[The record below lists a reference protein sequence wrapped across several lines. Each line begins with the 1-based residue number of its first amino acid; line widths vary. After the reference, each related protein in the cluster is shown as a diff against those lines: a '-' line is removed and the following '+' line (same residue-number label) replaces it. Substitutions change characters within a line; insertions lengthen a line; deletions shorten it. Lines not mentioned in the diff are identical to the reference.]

1 MQENHS
7 NKADS
12 IHIFDFIKIIWNGKG
27 ILLLSVFIATILG
40 SIMVHTQPPVIYQS
54 NLTYTV
60 NIKPTFTSSQQVQK
74 DFKNLFY
81 TESVFNN
88 WKANN
93 KPNNILLK
101 ELMPII
107 VSGNGKEKFVKLHNK
122 IKFEELKISINS
134 NESAFIN
141 AIYNYTKHVN
151 KRLSDQYL
159 IRSEKEM
166 NIFKS
171 LNTNSEKI
179 FSTENIQSYLEF
191 DRFINSIKNGMHVLH
206 ISYPQ
211 SSVALNPQK
220 KILIYSL
227 SIFIGILFGIL
238 IIFVRHELK
247 KFYK

>member
-27 ILLLSVFIATILG
+27 VLLLSVFIAIILG
-40 SIMVHTQPPVIYQS
+40 SIAVYTQPPVIYQS

-60 NIKPTFTSSQQVQK
+60 NIKPAFTSSDQVQK

-81 TESVFNN
+81 TENVFDN

-93 KPNNILLK
+93 KQNNILFK

-107 VSGNGKEKFVKLHNK
+107 VSGNEKEKLVKMHNT
-122 IKFEELKISINS
+122 IKFENLKISIIS

-141 AIYNYTKHVN
+141 AIYKYTKHVN

-159 IRSEKEM
+159 IRSEKEL
-166 NIFKS
+166 ILFKS
-171 LNTNSEKI
+171 ISPDNNKY
-179 FSTENIQSYLEF
+179 STGNIELYLEY
-191 DRFINSIKNGMHVLH
+191 DRFINSIKNGMYILN
-206 ISYPQ
+206 ISHPQ
-211 SSVALNPQK
+211 PSEALNPPR

-227 SIFIGILFGIL
+227 SIFLGLVFGFL
-238 IIFVRHELK
+238 TIFVRHELK
-247 KFYK
+247 KYRK